1 MRLNHIDLHVPDVQA
16 TTDFFV
22 RYLGFTLIDTRA
34 NGGLA
39 ILSDGH
45 GLELVL
51 SRAIAKFGS
60 EDQSQRSTV
69 SYHVGLIVETHAEV
83 DAVHAAMR
91 AGGVNVQEPSEMRGG
106 WLFYCHAPGNVLVE
120 IGARSL
126 FS

>member
-1 MRLNHIDLHVPDVQA
+1 MRLNHLDLHVPDVQA

-22 RYLGFTLIDTRA
+22 RYLGFSLIDTRA

-45 GLELVL
+45 GLELIL

-60 EDQSQRSTV
+60 EDQSSRSTV
-69 SYHVGLIVETHAEV
+69 SYHIGLIVESRDEV
-83 DAVHAAMR
+83 DAVHAALR
-91 AGGVNVQEPSEMRGG
+91 ADGITVQDPREMRGG

-120 IGARSL
+120 IGARAL
-126 FS
+126 FA